1 MSRDGIIFSSLFVYV
16 TGRKISKIWFGV
28 LKIIFFGN
36 VAKINFD
43 EFGHGVLNNYDYK

>member
-16 TGRKISKIWFGV
+16 TGRKYKNLIWR